1 MPRHDCDREK
11 TMVEAKSMQNDEFH
25 HHHHSNRK
33 SNAVIGHLKL
43 KAIRKRLSKHGSYD
57 VSDDV
62 SNRNINGNIDNNDN
76 NNKRS
81 DQEHNK
87 SPRKKSLTSISSQPI
102 ILSTKFSKESSF
114 DSNDIFNGNDEQDTI
129 VPNEIHK
136 DEDIEENIQWKT
148 NSIKSNTNKKPT
160 KLQQKLTK
168 TNSSCSEI
176 VNHSNT
182 KKQRQT
188 LLPKSFQIRDEDF
201 YAVFNDLPPD
211 EQLIIAYPCAWKK
224 DVFMHG
230 RIFLSTNYLLFYARF
245 FKWEESLRIP
255 YKHIVGVTREKSNIL
270 LPNAIKLRTINQDE
284 YLFASYI
291 PREKIFIAI
300 FRVWQ
305 NALLGQPL
313 DYQQLRAF
321 VFADQ
326 HLHDEASGDSE
337 ECIHLEHNDENVPK
351 PRAKTISSVES
362 LTRSIQQPTALVE
375 PSRRTISFNLS
386 NETISDIRTCTCE
399 NHLTKTYADRLFSF
413 NVDTLYGLLFGDNSF
428 TRAFHKSQNLLD
440 YTFGEWNL
448 NTETGKRERQVTYKT
463 LHQSIIGTNTLS
475 CREKQILEVEK
486 PHLMYIVNTEVY
498 NEGMKYTDAFYVAT
512 RFCAV
517 KNDSEHSSL
526 RITAE
531 IKYIK
536 SVNGFVRTFVEKN
549 VNSSLDQGFN
559 EQVRRLASHQIKEI
573 DQQSN
578 QKLMSRSQR
587 HSKQSIDNNTSE
599 KQTEENS
606 SVNTMSL
613 SRFKLFVKENSIT
626 GQGRLYDIGLL
637 VGICLLFIHIFLWF
651 KLNSIEKFLSPPE
664 MIFLSQCRKTPG
676 AYVKGAFQ
684 FESTDDIKVTGFG
697 VLSGE
702 KYVYEA
708 DTNNNYHHAI
718 DEQCW
723 ATCIKMLRFTSEL
736 GKQQHL
742 HLHGITVAEP
752 PYHSFVVYGDEQSF
766 RMSVSFYH
774 QVGSWYWQTDGLEIY
789 RGSTVENTFFH
800 SNDDVL
806 KIYHSNVRVNN
817 IVVWKNENGPVIQ
830 WGWSPRTINDI
841 IVDEV
846 DIIHNRIWW
855 SDIKVNTCIIN
866 SAPHYADTYSINT
879 ADPNQLISG
888 LTISNVRS
896 EGMSP
901 CSMRIYALSNTQSV
915 IIKNLWI
922 EQWNELDKY
931 SQVSLFKAYSDRNGH
946 KVTIGNQSWDKKGF
960 AIENYTVGT
969 IQIMKAANNWQDIH
983 LGRLGFDAELW
994 NNWDA
999 I

>member
-1 MPRHDCDREK
+1 MSIPRGGREK
-11 TMVEAKSMQNDEFH
+11 WGYDDSDGAEFAIPYRATGYRFSVEFKTKLFTTYNLNNSPSENANGRAIHTEPRDALLIFAESILVGNDVD
-25 HHHHSNRK
+25 K
-33 SNAVIGHLKL
+33 YIPNANK
-43 KAIRKRLSKHGSYD
+43 YD
-57 VSDDV
+57 IYYVSPGRV
-62 SNRNINGNIDNNDN
+62 NNLN
-76 NNKRS
+76 
-81 DQEHNK
+81 
-87 SPRKKSLTSISSQPI
+87 SISQTVI
-102 ILSTKFSKESSF
+102 YF
-114 DSNDIFNGNDEQDTI
+114 
-129 VPNEIHK
+129 
-136 DEDIEENIQWKT
+136 
-148 NSIKSNTNKKPT
+148 KPG
-160 KLQQKLTK
+160 
-168 TNSSCSEI
+168 I
-176 VNHSNT
+176 YYMPWDYHA
-182 KKQRQT
+182 R
-188 LLPKSFQIRDEDF
+188 
-201 YAVFNDLPPD
+201 
-211 EQLIIAYPCAWKK
+211 
-224 DVFMHG
+224 
-230 RIFLSTNYLLFYARF
+230 LSTNVHWLYLA
-245 FKWEESLRIP
+245 
-255 YKHIVGVTREKSNIL
+255 
-270 LPNAIKLRTINQDE
+270 
-284 YLFASYI
+284 
-291 PREKIFIAI
+291 
-300 FRVWQ
+300 
-305 NALLGQPL
+305 
-313 DYQQLRAF
+313 
-321 VFADQ
+321 
-326 HLHDEASGDSE
+326 
-337 ECIHLEHNDENVPK
+337 
-351 PRAKTISSVES
+351 
-362 LTRSIQQPTALVE
+362 
-375 PSRRTISFNLS
+375 
-386 NETISDIRTCTCE
+386 
-399 NHLTKTYADRLFSF
+399 
-413 NVDTLYGLLFGDNSF
+413 
-428 TRAFHKSQNLLD
+428 
-440 YTFGEWNL
+440 
-448 NTETGKRERQVTYKT
+448 
-463 LHQSIIGTNTLS
+463 
-475 CREKQILEVEK
+475 
-486 PHLMYIVNTEVY
+486 
-498 NEGMKYTDAFYVAT
+498 
-512 RFCAV
+512 
-517 KNDSEHSSL
+517 
-526 RITAE
+526 
-531 IKYIK
+531 
-536 SVNGFVRTFVEKN
+536 
-549 VNSSLDQGFN
+549 
-559 EQVRRLASHQIKEI
+559 
-573 DQQSN
+573 
-578 QKLMSRSQR
+578 
-587 HSKQSIDNNTSE
+587 
-599 KQTEENS
+599 
-606 SVNTMSL
+606 
-613 SRFKLFVKENSIT
+613 
-626 GQGRLYDIGLL
+626 
-637 VGICLLFIHIFLWF
+637 
-651 KLNSIEKFLSPPE
+651 
-664 MIFLSQCRKTPG
+664 PG

-723 ATCIKMLRFTSEL
+723 ATCVKMLRFTSEL

-742 HLHGITVAEP
+742 HLHGITVVEP

-915 IIKNLWI
+915 TIKNLWI